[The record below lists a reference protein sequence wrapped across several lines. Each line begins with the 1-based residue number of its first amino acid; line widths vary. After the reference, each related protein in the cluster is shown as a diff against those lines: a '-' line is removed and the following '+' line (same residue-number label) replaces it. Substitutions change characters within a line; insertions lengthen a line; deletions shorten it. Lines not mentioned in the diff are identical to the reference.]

1 MIIYVIRHTPVDVPS
16 GTCYGFSDV
25 SLSDDWRDHAA
36 RMKRNIPL
44 EAITPV
50 NVYTSPLSR
59 CSLLSRELTDTP
71 REDDRL
77 KEMNYGSWEGRLW
90 CDIGRVK
97 IDAWLADL
105 EHYVTPNG
113 ESLGN
118 VHQRGVSFM
127 NELQEESH
135 DTAFVVTHGGMV
147 RCLVAQII
155 GLELAYAARLSIDY
169 ASVTRIKLDGDVRR
183 LESMNV

>member
-25 SLSDDWRDHAA
+25 SLSDDWRDHAT

-71 REDDRL
+71 REDERL
-77 KEMNYGSWEGRLW
+77 KEMNYAAGKAGYGPISGAL
-90 CDIGRVK
+90 K
-97 IDAWLADL
+97 
-105 EHYVTPNG
+105 
-113 ESLGN
+113 S
-118 VHQRGVSFM
+118 M
-127 NELQEESH
+127 
-135 DTAFVVTHGGMV
+135 HGW
-147 RCLVAQII
+147 
-155 GLELAYAARLSIDY
+155 
-169 ASVTRIKLDGDVRR
+169 RIW
-183 LESMNV
+183 STT